1 MQIRRK
7 TVIEKHLEDDEN
19 RTIGI
24 INSQSRYGKK
34 KKIETLWLQWKQMTF
49 TYYKLCKSN

>member
-34 KKIETLWLQWKQMTF
+34 KQKK
-49 TYYKLCKSN
+49 KN